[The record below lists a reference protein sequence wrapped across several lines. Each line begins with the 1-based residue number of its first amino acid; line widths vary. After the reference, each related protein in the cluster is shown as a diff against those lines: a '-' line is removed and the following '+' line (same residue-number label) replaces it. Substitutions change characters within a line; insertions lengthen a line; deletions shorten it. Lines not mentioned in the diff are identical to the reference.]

1 MDNEKSILDEILSI
15 IDEEMEEIN
24 EDDYTDL
31 LDPLCPIEKQKLRE
45 SGKVIFLSD
54 YR

>member
-1 MDNEKSILDEILSI
+1 MDKEKSALDELLSI
-15 IDEEMEEIN
+15 IDEETEEID
-24 EDDYTDL
+24 EDDYMDL
-31 LDPLCPIEKQKLRE
+31 LDPLSPIEKQKLRE